1 MMRKAKLIFQFI
13 QGSIAVAIIL
23 CCFGIYGEGGCAE
36 PAVKTAASQEESAVF
51 EAAKKY
57 LDAEVGRDLPT
68 VYACL
73 APSSVY
79 CATHNYEAFL
89 AEANASPVRIVG
101 YKIVRVAHIRDN
113 EDLKSFPKVEKFAQV
128 EIDIIIFYKDTNE
141 KGDINVGFTFIK
153 ELGKWYKG

>member
-1 MMRKAKLIFQFI
+1 MMREKKFLFQFI
-13 QGSIAVAIIL
+13 RCGIAAAIIL
-23 CCFGIYGEGGCAE
+23 CCFGFYNEGSCAE
-36 PAVKTAASQEESAVF
+36 PAVKTAALQEEPAIF

-73 APSSVY
+73 APSSIY

-101 YKIVRVAHIRDN
+101 YKIIRIDHIRDN

-128 EIDIIIFYKDTNE
+128 EVDIIVFYKDTNE
-141 KGDINVGFTFIK
+141 KGDLNFGFTFIK
-153 ELGKWYKG
+153 EMGKWYKG

>member
-1 MMRKAKLIFQFI
+1 MVRESKFLFQFI
-13 QGSIAVAIIL
+13 RGSIAVAIIL
-23 CCFGIYGEGGCAE
+23 CCFGFYEEGRCAE
-36 PAVKTAASQEESAVF
+36 PSLKVAVSQEESAIF

-79 CATHNYEAFL
+79 CATHSYEAFL

-101 YKIVRVAHIRDN
+101 YKILRIAHIRDN
-113 EDLKSFPKVEKFAQV
+113 DDLKSFPKVEKFAQV
-128 EIDIIIFYKDTNE
+128 EVDIIVFYKDTNE
-141 KGDINVGFTFIK
+141 KGDINFGFTFIK
-153 ELGKWYKG
+153 EMGKWYKG